1 MNERA
6 HRGAMTKVQKQNYLK
21 QQLQAQIQ
29 TKKTADEVARFQEIE
44 IDRVNLERQNI
55 ELSIEKSKQRQ

>member
-44 IDRVNLERQNI
+44 IDRVNLER
-55 ELSIEKSKQRQ
+55 